1 MPLMTCL
8 FPYFTIFVSRYVQIY
23 EHFRNYQRNWKFFT
37 NFYALMETN
46 DKLSLLEKAFQDC
59 VVAGK
64 CKNKKQFSALIG
76 VHYTTLISAFNGD
89 EKYLTD
95 ALIAKVGNFMETLFS
110 PPTNEEIEQE
120 MILVIPTGAR
130 AGTIGDFAASIAAYD
145 CERMV
150 TPIKGADYAMQV
162 TGDSMSPEY
171 PSGSMVII
179 KRINEKAFVE
189 WGKTYVLDTENGAVI
204 KTIRKTDDP
213 EVIECVSTNPAY
225 QPFTM
230 ETKYINGW
238 YRVLMVLS
246 LK

>member
-1 MPLMTCL
+1 MENLNIL
-8 FPYFTIFVSRYVQIY
+8 QEAFEYLR
-23 EHFRNYQRNWKFFT
+23 FRKIVKSQKEF
-37 NFYALMETN
+37 A
-46 DKLSLLEKAFQDC
+46 K
-59 VVAGK
+59 
-64 CKNKKQFSALIG
+64 LIG
-76 VHYTTLISAFNGD
+76 TSENSLSRALKGD
-89 EKYLTD
+89 EAYLTPN
-95 ALIAKVGNFMETLFS
+95 LIAKVQSVYKYYDTT
-110 PPTNEEIEQE
+110 PTQEEFEQE
-120 MILVIPTGAR
+120 TILVIPTGAR
-130 AGTIGDFAASIAAYD
+130 AGTLGDFAESNAAYD

-150 TPIKGADYAMQV
+150 SPIRGADYAMQV

-179 KRINEKAFVE
+179 KKINEKAFIE

-213 EVIECVSTNPAY
+213 QVIECVSLNPAY

>member
-1 MPLMTCL
+1 MENLNIL
-8 FPYFTIFVSRYVQIY
+8 QEAFEYLR
-23 EHFRNYQRNWKFFT
+23 FRKIVKSQKEF
-37 NFYALMETN
+37 A
-46 DKLSLLEKAFQDC
+46 K
-59 VVAGK
+59 
-64 CKNKKQFSALIG
+64 LIG
-76 VHYTTLISAFNGD
+76 TSENSLSRALKGD
-89 EKYLTD
+89 EAYLTPN
-95 ALIAKVGNFMETLFS
+95 LITKVQSVYKYYDTT
-110 PPTNEEIEQE
+110 PTQEEFEQE
-120 MILVIPTGAR
+120 TILVIPTGAR
-130 AGTIGDFAASIAAYD
+130 AGTLGDFAESNAAYD

-150 TPIKGADYAMQV
+150 SPIRGADYAMQV

-179 KRINEKAFVE
+179 KKINEKAFIE
-189 WGKTYVLDTENGAVI
+189 WGKTYVLDTDNGAVI

-213 EVIECVSTNPAY
+213 QVIECVSLNPAY

>member
-1 MPLMTCL
+1 
-8 FPYFTIFVSRYVQIY
+8 
-23 EHFRNYQRNWKFFT
+23 
-37 NFYALMETN
+37 MEKICIN
-46 DKLSLLEKAFQDC
+46 MEKAEKLQILNEC
-59 VVAGK
+59 YAEALRAGRAK
-64 CKNKKQFSALIG
+64 TKKDFANLYGINPSSLSA
-76 VHYTTLISAFNGD
+76 AFNGD
-89 EKYLTD
+89 DKYLTD
-95 ALIAKVGNFMETLFS
+95 NLIGRLMKDM
-110 PPTNEEIEQE
+110 PPTEAEIEQE
-120 MILVIPTGAR
+120 MVLVIPTGAR
-130 AGTIGDFAASIAAYD
+130 AGTLADFAQSVAQYD

-150 TPIKGADYAMQV
+150 TPVKGADYAIQV

-171 PSGSMVII
+171 PSGSVVLI

-204 KTIRKTDDP
+204 KNVRRTDNP
-213 EVIECVSTNPAY
+213 EVIECVSLNPAY

>member
-1 MPLMTCL
+1 MEKLQYLQEAFEYLRFRKIVKSQKEFAKLIGTSENSLSRALKGDESYLTPNLMTKVESV
-8 FPYFTIFVSRYVQIY
+8 YKYY
-23 EHFRNYQRNWKFFT
+23 
-37 NFYALMETN
+37 
-46 DKLSLLEKAFQDC
+46 D
-59 VVAGK
+59 
-64 CKNKKQFSALIG
+64 
-76 VHYTTLISAFNGD
+76 TT
-89 EKYLTD
+89 
-95 ALIAKVGNFMETLFS
+95 
-110 PPTNEEIEQE
+110 PTQEELEQE
-120 MILVIPTGAR
+120 TILVIPTGAR
-130 AGTIGDFAASIAAYD
+130 AGTLGDFAVSNAAYD

-150 TPIKGADYAMQV
+150 SPIRGADYAMQV

-179 KRINEKAFVE
+179 KKINEKAFIE

-204 KTIRKTDDP
+204 KIIRKTDDP
-213 EVIECVSTNPAY
+213 QVIECVSTNPAY

>member
-1 MPLMTCL
+1 MTL
-8 FPYFTIFVSRYVQIY
+8 YNKRDLLIQSFEDLRKHGFVK
-23 EHFRNYQRNWKFFT
+23 NWTDFAD
-37 NFYALMETN
+37 ALGVN
-46 DKLSLLEKAFQDC
+46 RSVLSAAK
-59 VVAGK
+59 
-64 CKNKKQFSALIG
+64 
-76 VHYTTLISAFNGD
+76 NGD

-95 ALIAKVGNFMETLFS
+95 TLMAKVKAAHELHFA
-110 PPTNEEIEQE
+110 PPTNEEIDQE
-120 MILVIPTGAR
+120 MVLVIPTGAR
-130 AGTIGDFAASIAAYD
+130 AGTLADFSTSVAQYD

-150 TPIKGADYAMQV
+150 TPIKGADFAIQV

-171 PSGSMVII
+171 PSGSVVLI
-179 KRINEKAFVE
+179 KRINEKAFIE

-204 KTIRKTDDP
+204 KNVRKTDNP
-213 EVIECVSTNPAY
+213 EVIECVTLNPAY